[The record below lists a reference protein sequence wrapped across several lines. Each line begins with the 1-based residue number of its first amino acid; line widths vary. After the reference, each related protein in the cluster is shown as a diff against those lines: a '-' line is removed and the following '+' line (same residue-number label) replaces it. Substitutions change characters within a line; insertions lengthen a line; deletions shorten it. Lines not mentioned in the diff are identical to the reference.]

1 MSEKNDIEASS
12 FFNFNG
18 LDLYS
23 LNNYLIGKGYTDEL
37 RTNLLSELEKMYNDI
52 FIRITN
58 SVAFPD
64 KSRIALLNEI
74 KDKTNDIVNK
84 VIK

>member
-1 MSEKNDIEASS
+1 MSINQIKS
-12 FFNFNG
+12 
-18 LDLYS
+18 DL
-23 LNNYLIGKGYTDEL
+23 TF
-37 RTNLLSELEKMYNDI
+37 ELEKMYNDI
-52 FIRITN
+52 FMRITN

-74 KDKTNDIVNK
+74 KDKTKDIINK